1 MVGDGKF
8 IHDEN
13 GYTLTSADGSLSYTQ
28 TPLASY
34 TLNSDFNWYEIGDV
48 IGIGNMKRLYYCFPK
63 TPALVTKARY
73 AAEAMYQLT
82 KK

>member
-1 MVGDGKF
+1 
-8 IHDEN
+8 
-13 GYTLTSADGSLSYTQ
+13 
-28 TPLASY
+28 
-34 TLNSDFNWYEIGDV
+34 
-48 IGIGNMKRLYYCFPK
+48 MKRLYYCFPK